1 MKTVNK
7 FIVSKR
13 NFKSSVSYCEPVIL
27 SRDELHRTFPG
38 YIYEGD
44 YVPVYSA
51 NHTMTG
57 TADRIAQNHRFDA
70 HCERNLA
77 NTAHNE
83 KVCRN
88 E

>member
-1 MKTVNK
+1 METVNK

-27 SRDELHRTFPG
+27 SRNELHKTFPG

-44 YVPVYSA
+44 YIPVYSA

-57 TADRIAQNHRFDA
+57 IADRITQNHRFDV
-70 HCERNLA
+70 HCERNLK
-77 NTAHNE
+77 NTLRNE

>member
-1 MKTVNK
+1 METTNK

-27 SRDELHRTFPG
+27 SRNELHRTFPG

-44 YVPVYSA
+44 YIPVYSA

-57 TADRIAQNHRFDA
+57 IADRIAQNHRFDV
-70 HCERNLA
+70 HCERNLK
-77 NTAHNE
+77 NTVRNE
-83 KVCRN
+83 KVCQN